1 MTASTLARFRCSL
14 SGVQAT
20 DCVKVNYTVAR
31 QGVNGS
37 ACMRAIQFFDI
48 PEWESSGAARN
59 FGRRSLASAGPYVP
73 ERLFRIDLEDL
84 P

>member
-20 DCVKVNYTVAR
+20 DCVRVNYTVAR

-37 ACMRAIQFFDI
+37 ACMRAIQFFDV
-48 PEWESSGAARN
+48 PEWEAAEICPSHPQECIDPASVLAMT
-59 FGRRSLASAGPYVP
+59 GLQELRRIP
-73 ERLFRIDLEDL
+73 
-84 P
+84 